1 MIEHETKREKK
12 NREYFHLSGE
22 TRKNTTKFEFF
33 LQRLC
38 KVHFDLRS
46 HEAKYLIYLNK

>member
-12 NREYFHLSGE
+12 NREYFRLSGE

-38 KVHFDLRS
+38 RS